1 MRLLNAIAIMAYSVM
16 NYGKY
21 KYFEGC
27 WQTYLYYCKSAVLFC
42 LKLSGSECDKSGGF
56 HTWFN
61 QLLSALR
68 QPSKY
73 RMLKMASRIYGSK
86 AYHFLECIKELY
98 NCELESVD
106 FMNANEEVR
115 RKINSWVERKTNGKI
130 LYITNFF
137 PANSIDRSTALVLLN
152 TVYFQGM
159 WKRPFNPKDT
169 QRGIFWTC
177 KVWYINNQGKSQFC
191 QTIKSNSLVEHRG
204 NTKSI
209 YSRWYLE
216 LSDMIFLVPESSI
229 STDEIIT
236 NLTYERLQEWT
247 DPGNMKN
254 VAIKLSMPKFSVQN
268 QYPLKGLF
276 SEMGVKN
283 LFIPG
288 KADLSGMTGNNQ
300 LVVSQIFQA
309 FAFTVS
315 EEGSEVSGASR
326 TEVVSGSHSDVKIN
340 KPFWFALK
348 HKRTNVTLCLGRICE
363 PNWKGHPK

>member
-1 MRLLNAIAIMAYSVM
+1 
-16 NYGKY
+16 
-21 KYFEGC
+21 
-27 WQTYLYYCKSAVLFC
+27 
-42 LKLSGSECDKSGGF
+42 
-56 HTWFN
+56 
-61 QLLSALR
+61 
-68 QPSKY
+68 
-73 RMLKMASRIYGSK
+73 MASRIYGSK
-86 AYHFLECIKELY
+86 AYHFLELGQQLMSTRFIDDVHCIKELY

-115 RKINSWVERKTNGKI
+115 RKINSWVERKTNGE
-130 LYITNFF
+130 ITNFF

-177 KVWYINNQGKSQFC
+177 KDQSMYVDMMTQKGRFNIAN
-191 QTIKSNSLVEHRG
+191 ISNPPMTVVEMEYE
-204 NTKSI
+204 NE
-209 YSRWYLE
+209 E
-216 LSDMIFLVPESSI
+216 LSMIFLVPESSI